1 MHFNLQCFQKCQGRY
16 PNSPSI
22 QLLWLGRSSFRPAWR
37 PALVAPF
44 TRSPSQFTAGQIQ
57 NLMREDLFLESQCRR
72 LLLLHPLQQQAKDGR
87 AENVVS
93 LVVTVCQMKLGAFLC
108 SSFLFWILFP
118 SKIDSLLGGE
128 LYGALEFLFFLSS
141 IIWLIWPNGHTW
153 NHLENWIS
161 MSLKYMFISF
171 CYVTIHICQWF
182 HILAYLV
189 FTAKMSFRHW
199 QIRNRI
205 LCPLKATYLC
215 CHSLQGDEVFTN

>member
-22 QLLWLGRSSFRPAWR
+22 QLLRLGRSSFRPAWK

-93 LVVTVCQMKLGAFLC
+93 LVVTVCLMFFFFVLDTFSIKNWFPPRWWTLWCFGIFILSQLHYMIDLAKWAHLK
-108 SSFLFWILFP
+108 SSG
-118 SKIDSLLGGE
+118 KI
-128 LYGALEFLFFLSS
+128 
-141 IIWLIWPNGHTW
+141 
-153 NHLENWIS
+153 
-161 MSLKYMFISF
+161 KY
-171 CYVTIHICQWF
+171 
-182 HILAYLV
+182 L
-189 FTAKMSFRHW
+189 
-199 QIRNRI
+199 
-205 LCPLKATYLC
+205 
-215 CHSLQGDEVFTN
+215 